1 MIDDYYE
8 RNELFASK
16 YGMYGRFQ
24 GNASWNFNN
33 LTAKTYED
41 AKPRSKWGIVR
52 KNVKKSKTWM
62 SRISRGYV
70 NF

>member
-1 MIDDYYE
+1 MYYHK
-8 RNELFASK
+8 NELFASK
-16 YGMYGRFQ
+16 YPMYGRFQ

-33 LTAKTYED
+33 LQSKTFED
-41 AKPRSKWGIVR
+41 SIKSKSKWSVVR

-62 SRISRGYV
+62 SRISKGYV